1 MGFGSG
7 GGGFTPSPNN
17 VPGSTTTGTDKDTDV
32 HEFTGSVDITGS
44 LLINGVQITQNGGG
58 GGGGSPGGSNSQ
70 VQYNDGGSFGG
81 ASALVYDD
89 VNNRVGVGTT
99 SPESTLEVRSTT
111 TQQKW
116 SYDDD
121 NEATLTVGSDGETVL
136 AVSGTVG
143 SSPSSDLVFDVS
155 KGGDVFIRRQGDRLR
170 FGVSTGTTT
179 IQTDNAGTDIAFV
192 CHPAGGLGNINTE
205 IARFDN
211 SGAGALLMSGTI
223 SSPGGDAPINFRDT
237 ATSIHS
243 PGSNRLAIT
252 APTLEVTGT
261 LAVTDTN
268 SSGSLATDLAKIG
281 ADPVRPDTFMLSHV
295 DHFTNS
301 NYAIQQRSNGD
312 TIVNAP
318 ASRTVG
324 LRIGGNN
331 ALTVAGGSNNN
342 VSIGNLGT
350 PTARLH
356 ITGAL
361 AEQDLLRVDAAD
373 TSAVFF
379 VSGSGRVGVNTAV
392 PVQTL
397 SVSGSAAF
405 SGTYGSTAV
414 ETRSTNLDTLT
425 ATDGVAI
432 IDLTSAATDTSF
444 VFFISNGTYI
454 GQEKIVYVKTIVGAD
469 GANSNDAELQGTNI
483 DSPTGNAT
491 GRLSLSA
498 SDPGDGFFGFSRG
511 GARLLWDG
519 ADWAPISVT
528 NLSWS

>member
-7 GGGFTPSPNN
+7 GGGFTPSPNV
-17 VPGSTTTGTDKDTDV
+17 VPGSTQTGTDKDTDV

-70 VQYNDGGSFGG
+70 VQYNDGGAFGG
-81 ASALVYDD
+81 ASSLVYDD
-89 VNNRVGVGTT
+89 VNNHVGIGVTD
-99 SPESTLEVRSTT
+99 PDVILEVLDTS

-116 SYDDD
+116 SYDADSF
-121 NEATLTVGSDGETVL
+121 ATLTVADGGDTTLSSSEGGNITLDADDIFLMSNGGQVKIERPGGSTRL
-136 AVSGTVG
+136 Q
-143 SSPSSDLVFDVS
+143 FDVS
-155 KGGDVFIRRQGDRLR
+155 T
-170 FGVSTGTTT
+170 STSL
-179 IQTDNAGTDIAFV
+179 IDNPNNNDIAFRL
-192 CHPAGGLGNINTE
+192 GTGLKE
-205 IARFDN
+205 LARLDQSEN
-211 SGAGALLMSGTI
+211 ALLMSGTF
-223 SSPGGDAPINFRDT
+223 SSPGGDAAINFRDT

-252 APTLEVTGT
+252 APNLEVTGA
-261 LAVTDTN
+261 LAVTVTD

-405 SGTYGSTAV
+405 SGAFGSTAI
-414 ETRSTNLDTLT
+414 ETLT
-425 ATDGVAI
+425 AAGT
-432 IDLTSAATDTSF
+432 LSAATGLSIIDVSSSGTPDTTYEF
-444 VFFISNGTYI
+444 EIANGTFT
-454 GQEKIVYVKTIVGAD
+454 GQEKKIYGKVISGSTAQLSTAFAITG
-469 GANSNDAELQGTNI
+469 SNI
-483 DSPTGNAT
+483 DSEFGLGQITLT
-491 GRLSLSA
+491 S
-498 SDPGDGFFGFSRG
+498 SDPFGPISARG
-511 GARLLWDG
+511 GCSLIWDG
-519 ADWAPISVT
+519 TAWTTVGNN
-528 NLSWS
+528 NLSIF